1 VPDWRSAPSLSTLG
15 EVSFEAGGAQ
25 RPALAGDPW
34 HELTL
39 PPELDVGQFRVRR
52 LLGEG
57 GMGRVYLA
65 RDQVLGRL
73 VALKIVRA
81 DRLGADG
88 AERFLEEARLTARFA
103 HPHIV
108 TIFEVGRFRG
118 VPFLA
123 LEYLDGES
131 LHTRLRREQPS
142 TDEALRI
149 VRAVADAVAHAHARG
164 VRHGDLKPGNVML
177 PSDGRL
183 RVVDFGLAVEL
194 RQDAA
199 ARRAGTLTYMAPEYW
214 QGGAVGDRA
223 DVWALATL
231 LAECLLG
238 RPPSPRLPAPWA
250 RTSDAGRARG
260 SDARVWA
267 PDDPAGAWTTRA
279 ELAACERLSPALRE
293 VLGRALDDAPEAR
306 PTAAELYQALDHEL
320 ARTRVAAGVQD
331 SPFRGLLPFE
341 ARHAQAFFGREV
353 ELEAFLTRLR
363 GEPALYVV
371 GPSGVGKSSFV
382 HAGVLARLAAR
393 EPWVVVTVRPGVTP
407 VRTLAASL
415 VRAGQQGPES
425 VEVELDAVEA
435 VAARLRA
442 HPATLAVELAELGR
456 RRGGRVVLVVDQLEE
471 LFTHGASAADR
482 EVYLAAVSSAAED
495 ALEPT
500 RVIVTV
506 RDDFVG
512 RVPGV
517 RAIFALHP
525 LSRAALAS
533 TVLEPLRQVG
543 YEPDDAA
550 LVSRMV
556 DALDEAPGQ
565 LPLLQ
570 FVCRLLWES
579 RDAGRRVV
587 LSRVYEQMGG
597 VAGALA
603 SHGDAVLAELDDTLL
618 TSARRLLVSLV
629 TVEGTRRVRAL
640 DELEAELGPVVG
652 TVVTRL
658 AEARLLV
665 VSRARDTGTRYVELA
680 HEALISRWRRL
691 ARWLDEARD
700 EQRLLQELGVAAEL
714 WARRGRREDE
724 TWTGEAL
731 AVARHRLVQLGV
743 QPRGDVALFLAVGE
757 RRAQAQL
764 TRRRRLRLAVAV
776 GLALTTL
783 GALVLAAEFRRREVE
798 VAQQNQEL
806 RRASANLGEVTVTV
820 TLFDW
825 DPGARGV
832 RPSAETAGGPR
843 LHEVSADDPTRPGP
857 PLPADLAQIRTT
869 TSPATFVIEAPGGA
883 AFLAVTERGPGGCA
897 PAWIRLRA
905 LPGYADRR
913 AGGPHRLALAVPSC
927 QASRADGVRVPAGPF
942 VLGGADDVAALRADG
957 LMPERTL
964 DLPAFDMD
972 RHELSNTLFAP
983 LAALSPATGLDVP
996 RYPDVDGLLDLA
1008 RPDHP
1013 VTGLSA
1019 RDAALVCLYYGKRLP
1034 RLEEWVKAA
1043 RGGLQL
1049 PGGAANTRPRRALPG
1064 GDGLGDVNLAGE
1076 ADGCA
1081 TTCAVT
1087 RPSAPSPYGIVA
1099 LVGNAAEW
1107 LAPEGS
1113 LADGRQPLAGGGWA
1127 TDAASQVHT
1136 TAFATY
1142 LEARYFDFQ
1151 TGVRCVADVDTRD

>member
-1 VPDWRSAPSLSTLG
+1 MSW
-15 EVSFEAGGAQ
+15 
-25 RPALAGDPW
+25 
-34 HELTL
+34 TL

-214 QGGAVGDRA
+214 QGGAVSDRA

-238 RPPSPRLPAPWA
+238 RPPSPRLPAQWA
-250 RTSDAGRARG
+250 RTSDTGRARTT
-260 SDARVWA
+260 DARVWA
-267 PDDPAGAWTTRA
+267 PADPAGAWTTRA

-320 ARTRVAAGVQD
+320 GRTRVAAGVQD

-471 LFTHGASAADR
+471 LFTHGASAVDR

-517 RAIFALHP
+517 RAIFALNP

-597 VAGALA
+597 VAGALSVRWVPA
-603 SHGDAVLAELDDTLL
+603 PNLHLTLKFL
-618 TSARRLLVSLV
+618 
-629 TVEGTRRVRAL
+629 GPVRAAAVEAVAARL
-640 DELEAELGPVVG
+640 AAGLGGVRPFELEARGVG
-652 TVVTRL
+652 AFPSVERPRVL
-658 AEARLLV
+658 WVGVSAQPALVALQQAVEGWMAEI
-665 VSRARDTGTRYVELA
+665 GFP
-680 HEALISRWRRL
+680 
-691 ARWLDEARD
+691 RD
-700 EQRLLQELGVAAEL
+700 ERAYHPHITI
-714 WARRGRREDE
+714 GRV
-724 TWTGEAL
+724 TGQGS
-731 AVARHRLVQLGV
+731 HDGGGG
-743 QPRGDVALFLAVGE
+743 GDRPGD
-757 RRAQAQL
+757 
-764 TRRRRLRLAVAV
+764 
-776 GLALTTL
+776 L
-783 GALVLAAEFRRREVE
+783 GALLSER
-798 VAQQNQEL
+798 
-806 RRASANLGEVTVTV
+806 
-820 TLFDW
+820 
-825 DPGARGV
+825 GARAFGTGRATEV
-832 RPSAETAGGPR
+832 VIYESRTLSKGAEY
-843 LHEVSADDPTRPGP
+843 H
-857 PLPADLAQIRTT
+857 
-869 TSPATFVIEAPGGA
+869 
-883 AFLAVTERGPGGCA
+883 
-897 PAWIRLRA
+897 A
-905 LPGYADRR
+905 LG
-913 AGGPHRLALAVPSC
+913 
-927 QASRADGVRVPAGPF
+927 RVP
-942 VLGGADDVAALRADG
+942 
-957 LMPERTL
+957 
-964 DLPAFDMD
+964 
-972 RHELSNTLFAP
+972 
-983 LAALSPATGLDVP
+983 
-996 RYPDVDGLLDLA
+996 
-1008 RPDHP
+1008 
-1013 VTGLSA
+1013 LSA
-1019 RDAALVCLYYGKRLP
+1019 
-1034 RLEEWVKAA
+1034 
-1043 RGGLQL
+1043 
-1049 PGGAANTRPRRALPG
+1049 
-1064 GDGLGDVNLAGE
+1064 
-1076 ADGCA
+1076 
-1081 TTCAVT
+1081 
-1087 RPSAPSPYGIVA
+1087 
-1099 LVGNAAEW
+1099 
-1107 LAPEGS
+1107 
-1113 LADGRQPLAGGGWA
+1113 
-1127 TDAASQVHT
+1127 
-1136 TAFATY
+1136 
-1142 LEARYFDFQ
+1142 
-1151 TGVRCVADVDTRD
+1151 

>member
-1 VPDWRSAPSLSTLG
+1 MSLEPS
-15 EVSFEAGGAQ
+15 GAQ
-25 RPALAGDPW
+25 RPAVADDPW
-34 HELTL
+34 LEQTL

-88 AERFLEEARLTARFA
+88 PERFLHEARLTARFA

-194 RQDAA
+194 RDDVA

-214 QGGAVGDRA
+214 SGAVVGERA

-238 RPPSPRLPAPWA
+238 RAPEPRLPAAWA
-250 RTSDAGRARG
+250 RTSATGSRGSAGEGRAWPPG
-260 SDARVWA
+260 QAA
-267 PDDPAGAWTTRA
+267 PWTTRA
-279 ELAACERLSPALRE
+279 ELAACERLSPTLRE

-320 ARTRVAAGVQD
+320 GRARVATGVQD

-353 ELEAFLTRLR
+353 ELEACLARLR
-363 GEPALYVV
+363 SEPTLYVV

-393 EPWVVVTVRPGVTP
+393 EPTVVVTVRPGVTP

-415 VRAGQQGPES
+415 VRAAQLGPES
-425 VEVELDAVEA
+425 VELELGAVEA

-456 RRGGRVVLVVDQLEE
+456 SRGARVVLAVDQLEE

-495 ALEPT
+495 PLEPT
-500 RVIVTV
+500 RVVVTV

-517 RAIFALHP
+517 RSIFALHP
-525 LSRAALAS
+525 LSRAALAA

-543 YEPDDAA
+543 YEPDDPA
-550 LVSRMV
+550 LVGRMV
-556 DALDEAPGQ
+556 DALDDAPGQ

-603 SHGDAVLAELDDTLL
+603 SHGDAVLAELDDALL
-618 TSARRLLVSLV
+618 SSARRLLVSLV

-640 DELEAELGPVVG
+640 DALEAELGPQAGAVVS
-652 TVVTRL
+652 RL

-680 HEALISRWRRL
+680 HEALIARWRRL

-731 AVARHRLVQLGV
+731 ALARHRLVQLGV
-743 QPRGDVALFLAVGE
+743 SPAGDVAQFLAVGE
-757 RRAQAQL
+757 RRAAAAA
-764 TRRRRLRLAVAV
+764 TRRRRLRLALAL
-776 GLALTTL
+776 GLTLTTL
-783 GALVLAAEFRRREVE
+783 GALGLAVEFRRREVE
-798 VAQQNQEL
+798 VAEQNREL
-806 RRASANLGEVTVTV
+806 RRASANLGEVTVDV

-825 DPGARGV
+825 DEARGAV
-832 RPSAETAGGPR
+832 RPSSAVAQG
-843 LHEVSADDPTRPGP
+843 LSLYQVSAADPTRPGP
-857 PLPADLAQIRTT
+857 PLPADLTQVRTST
-869 TSPATFVIEAPGGA
+869 TRPGTFWIEAPGGA
-883 AFLAVTERGPGGCA
+883 AFVAVSGRGPGGCG

-905 LPGYADRR
+905 LPGYAERRGGDR
-913 AGGPHRLALAVPSC
+913 HRLALTVPSC
-927 QASRADGVRVPAGPF
+927 QASRAELVRVPAGPF
-942 VLGGADDVAALRADG
+942 VLGGAEPGAGLRADG
-957 LMPERTL
+957 LMPERTVVW
-964 DLPAFDMD
+964 PAFELE
-972 RHELSNTLFAP
+972 RHELSNARFAP
-983 LAALSPATGLDVP
+983 LAGLAAVTGLDVP
-996 RYPDVDGLLDLA
+996 RYPDVDGMLA
-1008 RPDHP
+1008 LRRPEHP

-1019 RDAALVCLYYGKRLP
+1019 RDAALVCLYYGLRLP

-1043 RGGLQL
+1043 RGGLVL
-1049 PGGAANTRPRRALPG
+1049 PDGAPNPRPRRTLPAATA
-1064 GDGLGDVNLAGE
+1064 GLGDVNLAGE

-1081 TTCAVT
+1081 TTCPIT
-1087 RPSAPSPYGIVA
+1087 RASASSPYGLVD

-1107 LAPEGS
+1107 MAPDETS
-1113 LADGRQPLAGGGWA
+1113 SDGRQPLAGGGWA
-1127 TDAASQVHT
+1127 TDAESQVHT

-1151 TGVRCVADVDTRD
+1151 TGVRCAADVDAPD